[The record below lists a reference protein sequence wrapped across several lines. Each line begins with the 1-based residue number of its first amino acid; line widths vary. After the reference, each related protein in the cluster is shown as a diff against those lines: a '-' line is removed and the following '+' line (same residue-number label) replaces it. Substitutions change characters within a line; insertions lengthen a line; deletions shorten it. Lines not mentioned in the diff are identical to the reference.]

1 VTPLLEIDSVR
12 AIIAA
17 ARHMVDELESDALLP
32 RLLDVLQRILPQDRD
47 ELLDILEYD
56 VYARTII
63 AEDNVWARYKLHPN
77 PFARLYNRADA
88 PEPEHGLLYEK
99 TVRSARMAVRTAM
112 RVPRPPAWRANRDT
126 ITACAR
132 LTAEQRDYVYAL
144 STRIRGHLRA
154 RTPA

>member
-12 AIIAA
+12 ALIAA
-17 ARHMVDELESDALLP
+17 ARAMVDELETDALLP
-32 RLLDVLQRILPQDRD
+32 RLLDVLRRILPEDRD

-88 PEPEHGLLYEK
+88 PEAEHGLAYEE
-99 TVRSARMAVRTAM
+99 TVRSARMVARTAM
-112 RVPRPPAWRANRDT
+112 RVSRPPGWRANPET
-126 ITACAR
+126 VAACAR

-144 STRIRGHLRA
+144 SMRLRDHLRA
-154 RTPA
+154 RTSA